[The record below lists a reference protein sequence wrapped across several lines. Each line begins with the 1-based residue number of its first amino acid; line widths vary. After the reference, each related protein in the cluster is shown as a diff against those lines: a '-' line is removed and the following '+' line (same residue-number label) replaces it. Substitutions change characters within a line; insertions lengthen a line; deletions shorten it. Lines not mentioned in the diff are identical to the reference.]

1 MKLPRIIFNRCN
13 YIAELVRG
21 KKVLDVGCVEHS
33 FENSL
38 KKGSRWLHRR
48 IKEAATSVLGLDYE
62 AAEVLKM
69 QLAGYNAR
77 WADAE
82 DFDLNEKFD
91 LIMAGELLEHL
102 SNPGKFLEC
111 AHRHLSDGG
120 HLIITTPNA
129 NCMIYFL
136 ENLLLGREIDNTD
149 HCCLYSPVTISTL
162 LSRHGFKVVKHVFVA
177 ENTAYHHTAVTAK
190 ILTGIKQVFQ
200 VSIGWIQPSMCHHMI
215 TIATIKH
222 EA

>member
-1 MKLPRIIFNRCN
+1 MPRIIFNRCD
-13 YIAELVRG
+13 YLADLVRG
-21 KKVLDVGCVEHS
+21 KKVLDIGCVEHS

-48 IKEAATSVLGLDYE
+48 IKENAASVLGLDYE
-62 AAEVLKM
+62 TAEVIKM
-69 QLAGYNAR
+69 QQAGYNVCQAN
-77 WADAE
+77 AE
-82 DFDLNEKFD
+82 SFDLNDKFD

-111 AHRHLSDGG
+111 ALRHLNDGG
-120 HLIITTPNA
+120 QLVITTPNA

-136 ENLLLGREIDNTD
+136 ENLLLGREIDNAD

-162 LSRHGFKVVKHVFVA
+162 LSRHGFKVEKHVFVA
-177 ENTAYHHTAVTAK
+177 ENTAYHHVAIMAK
-190 ILTGIKQVFQ
+190 ILIGIKQIFQ
-200 VSIGWIQPSMCHHMI
+200 VPIGWIQPSMCHHMI
-215 TIATIKH
+215 TIASVKH